1 MYPGP
6 HLTEVVALSCWCES
20 TVYPASSLPKLCLF
34 LPRLR
39 HFLQVKELITAAD
52 ANGQNIF
59 HWAASVGCKDTFAA
73 VLEALGNRLT
83 HEEVRAARPALE
95 EFQVLLLDTVVY
107 ADVPTQYP
115 RFIRAWVCNA
125 VALPRQTCLRS
136 DERTRSSYIYPLR
149 NPTG

>member
-1 MYPGP
+1 MNVPYTP
-6 HLTEVVALSCWCES
+6 
-20 TVYPASSLPKLCLF
+20 PARCQKLCLF

-59 HWAASVGCKDTFAA
+59 HWAASVGCKNTFAA

-95 EFQVLLLDTVVY
+95 EESELCCY
-107 ADVPTQYP
+107 
-115 RFIRAWVCNA
+115 
-125 VALPRQTCLRS
+125 
-136 DERTRSSYIYPLR
+136 
-149 NPTG
+149 